1 MLLQRSISWKNQGT
15 KRPLF
20 FQVLIVLKKESYSN
34 MVSSC
39 LNFLEIFTNFGNFCN
54 ARVLEYALDLQHVTA
69 HYTSKIWLPLKSF

>member
-1 MLLQRSISWKNQGT
+1 
-15 KRPLF
+15 
-20 FQVLIVLKKESYSN
+20 